1 MGKARSGVISLT
13 QIKALADALASVGS
27 PIMIQEHMDSIL
39 EGLTPDY
46 HLIIESK
53 FERSNRAS

>member
-27 PIMIQEHMDSIL
+27 PIMIQEHIDSIV
-39 EGLTPDY
+39 EGLSPDY
-46 HLIIESK
+46 HPIIEII
-53 FERSNRAS
+53 